1 MENKETTNPSSKMG
15 LIITAAV
22 ILILIA
28 GGLVYWFMLK
38 PSANT
43 IKTETNKE
51 TDKNTGKKSEKE
63 TEKDTKNT
71 SGEAAS
77 STEQADSGKPPAP
90 ALSAKVTDTT
100 VLASDPEPE
109 VTLKQNQ
116 QQFIDYMNAG
126 DYANAK
132 NLLDTYFAT
141 TAYSIESD
149 NTFENFTYYY
159 EIQNQYKESALYQ
172 LDFLEDNMGL
182 ENIIET
188 NPRYQHL
195 LQTLPYASVRDE
207 RIDKMAASAARWK
220 EIQELIENNK
230 IDTAIKSLTEYME
243 TGAESIYAYYNLG
256 KAYEAKGEYFAEAKT
271 YYIFLIKMKEKESL
285 NQLERDYEYVLTNKL
300 RGLYEAQKITEQQK
314 DFLEDEVTSDMKP
327 Y

>member
-1 MENKETTNPSSKMG
+1 MENKETTNSSSKTG

-28 GGLVYWFMLK
+28 GGLVYWFILK
-38 PSANT
+38 PSNNT
-43 IKTETNKE
+43 IKTETNRE
-51 TDKNTGKKSEKE
+51 TDKDAGKKPVNE
-63 TEKDTKNT
+63 TNNANAS

-77 STEQADSGKPPAP
+77 AKPDDSDKPPAP

-100 VLASDPEPE
+100 ILASDPEPE

-116 QQFIDYMNAG
+116 QQFIEYMNAG

-132 NLLDTYFAT
+132 NLLDSYFAT

-172 LDFLEDNMGL
+172 LDFLESNMGL

-195 LQTLPYASVRDE
+195 LQTLPYASVTDD

-220 EIQELIENNK
+220 EVQELLENNK
-230 IDTAIKSLTEYME
+230 IDTAIKNITEYMD

-256 KAYEAKGEYFAEAKT
+256 KAYAEKADYFAEAKA
-271 YYIFLIKMKEKESL
+271 YYIFLIKMKEQETL

-314 DFLEDEVTSDMKP
+314 DFLEDEITSDMKP